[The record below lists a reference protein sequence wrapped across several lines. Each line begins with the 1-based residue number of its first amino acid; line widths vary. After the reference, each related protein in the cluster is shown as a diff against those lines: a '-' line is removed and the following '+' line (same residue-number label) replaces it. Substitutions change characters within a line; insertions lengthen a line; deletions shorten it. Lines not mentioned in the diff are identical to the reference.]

1 MAGARGSDGF
11 TSDIVDCR
19 RVRPRVTPMLRSHL
33 DNNKGSSSLE
43 TSVLNCPSRF
53 GGFPIGEALNL
64 WSSCQY
70 RCAAHRG
77 LCLPPYVSKPTSG
90 FTHCKT
96 NYVWY
101 GFLQSGFTP
110 LPLSRMSHSLSF
122 PPVLVCPLL
131 AWQVADE
138 HVTFAFVRI
147 IWLKPTHTVWTLYN
161 E

>member
-1 MAGARGSDGF
+1 MSGARGSDGF

-19 RVRPRVTPMLRSHL
+19 RVRPRVTPMLRSHRN
-33 DNNKGSSSLE
+33 NNKGSSSLK

-101 GFLQSGFTP
+101 GFLVWLYPPPSLPYVPLIVLPSCFGLPPASLASG
-110 LPLSRMSHSLSF
+110 R
-122 PPVLVCPLL
+122 
-131 AWQVADE
+131 
-138 HVTFAFVRI
+138 
-147 IWLKPTHTVWTLYN
+147 
-161 E
+161 